1 MHPEPGE
8 PLNDTVTDPTSL
20 SAARDFL
27 RRHAPFDQM
36 APAHVEF
43 LAKRLQLGFYARGEA
58 VTSPDQGPANRLF
71 IIKQGRIRGEVGDD
85 NQAAGSAWELVT
97 GEAFPIGALLSR
109 RPVRTVNRAIE
120 DTFCYELERQDFE
133 TLFNQSPAFQDFC
146 SRRIASLLD
155 NALRNVQAR
164 SATRV
169 SETSSLSTPLR
180 ELIQRA
186 PITCTADT
194 TVDEVLRTM
203 DRERIGSMVVV
214 DAQQQPIGV
223 FTLHDV
229 LSRVAL
235 PQLDPASPIAA
246 VMTPNPLTV
255 VPDAH
260 AYEAALL
267 MAQHGFG
274 HICVTEKKRLVGIV
288 SERDLFS
295 LQRVGLVNL
304 SRAINHA
311 DSIQSLAQ
319 LGGAVHR
326 LVEQMLAQG
335 ASVDQITEIITT
347 LNDNITQR
355 AIAMV
360 LAEAGKP
367 AVEFT
372 WLSFGSEGR
381 REQTLKTDQDNG
393 ILFDVPAGRSADAI
407 RAELLPI
414 AARIN
419 DALAQC
425 GFPLCRGNVMARNPE
440 WCLSLAEWRARF
452 ADWIHRG
459 DAPVLLNASIFFDFR
474 PLYGPEGP
482 ALELQQWL
490 LEKVRDQRMFLRHM
504 TENALA
510 NEPPLGIVRDF
521 VVTSGGEHPR
531 TVDLK
536 VNGIT
541 PFVDAAR
548 IFALTAGLPATN
560 TVDRLRGAATQWH
573 MDTAEVEAWIGAF
586 LFIQLLRLR
595 QQHEQ
600 GRRGGELSNHID
612 PYALNDL
619 EQRILKESFRQARKL
634 QGLLEQYYKF

>member
-1 MHPEPGE
+1 MNPEPGE
-8 PLNDTVTDPTSL
+8 PLNDTATDQTAL

-58 VTSPDQGPANRLF
+58 VTSPDQGTANRLF

-85 NQAAGSAWELVT
+85 SQGSAWELVT

-120 DTFCYELERQDFE
+120 DTFCYELDRADFE
-133 TLFNQSPAFQDFC
+133 TLFQQSPVFQDFC

-180 ELIQRA
+180 ELIQRE
-186 PITCTADT
+186 PITCGPDT
-194 TVDEVLRTM
+194 SVAEVLHVM

-214 DAQQQPIGV
+214 NERQQPIGV

-235 PQLDPASPIAA
+235 PQCAPDAPIAT

-255 VPDAH
+255 APDAH

-267 MAQHGFG
+267 MAQYGFG
-274 HICVTEKKRLVGIV
+274 HICVTEQKRLVGIV

-311 DSIQSLAQ
+311 DSIQALAR
-319 LGGAVHR
+319 LGGSVHR
-326 LVEQMLAQG
+326 LVDQMLAQG

-360 LAEAGKP
+360 LAETGKP

-393 ILFDVPAGRSADAI
+393 ILFEVPEGRSADTV

-419 DALAQC
+419 AALAQC
-425 GFPLCRGNVMARNPE
+425 GFPLCRGEVMARNPA
-440 WCLSLAEWRARF
+440 WCLSLAEWKAKF

-459 DAPVLLNASIFFDFR
+459 DTPVLLNASIFFDFR
-474 PLYGPEGP
+474 PLYGPDGP
-482 ALELQQWL
+482 VLELQQWL
-490 LEKVRDQRMFLRHM
+490 LEKVRTQRMFLRHM

-521 VVTSGGEHPR
+521 VVASGGEHPH
-531 TVDLK
+531 TIDLK

-548 IFALTAGLPATN
+548 VFALTAGIPATN
-560 TVDRLRGAATQWH
+560 TVERLRGAAAQWQI
-573 MDTAEVEAWIGAF
+573 DATEVEAWVGAF

-600 GRRGGELSNHID
+600 GRRGEELSNHVD